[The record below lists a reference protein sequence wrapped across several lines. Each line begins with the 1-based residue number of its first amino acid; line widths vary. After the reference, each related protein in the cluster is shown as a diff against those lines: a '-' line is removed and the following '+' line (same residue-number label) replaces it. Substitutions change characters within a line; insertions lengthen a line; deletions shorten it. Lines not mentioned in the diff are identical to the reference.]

1 MLKHSENGYEY
12 EYIPH
17 YLVGMTM
24 RQNFGTRWIWRWECG
39 WHFFYGDGYEIAK
52 PIPVPPSC
60 HPYFLSFSYYFDS

>member
-39 WHFFYGDGYEIAK
+39 WHFFYGDGY
-52 PIPVPPSC
+52 
-60 HPYFLSFSYYFDS
+60 